1 MRFFLNGDIKC
12 LSKRPSDSGNML
24 RKLLAT
30 SFFALVVSASASQDF
45 SGTYCLDLQ
54 ASDNYEPIMAQ
65 MGVSYL
71 MRKVAAFIQLQATY
85 TQKGDTLSTLTTGPG
100 FALHETMHMNGQT
113 ELSSETLLG
122 GNVLHT
128 QSSWSGNQLVTV
140 DQVQMPSGK
149 TACLIVTREL
159 KDNGQTLL
167 ISTTIKPDGQ
177 PSQGPLH
184 RIWHRNR

>member
-1 MRFFLNGDIKC
+1 
-12 LSKRPSDSGNML
+12 ML

-30 SFFALVVSASASQDF
+30 SFFSLVVAASASQDL
-45 SGTYCLDLQ
+45 SGAYYLDLQ

-65 MGVSYL
+65 MGVNYFV
-71 MRKVAAFIQLQATY
+71 RKVAAFIQLQATY
-85 TQKGDTLSTLTTGPG
+85 TQKGNTLSTLTTGPG
-100 FALHETMHMNGQT
+100 FTMHETMHMNGET

-122 GNVLHT
+122 GHVLQT

-140 DQVQMPSGK
+140 NQVQTPSGK
-149 TACLIVTREL
+149 IACLIITREL

-177 PSQGPLH
+177 SSQVPLH
-184 RIWHRNR
+184 RVWRRNR

>member
-1 MRFFLNGDIKC
+1 
-12 LSKRPSDSGNML
+12 ML

-30 SFFALVVSASASQDF
+30 SFFALVVSASASQDL

-100 FALHETMHMNGQT
+100 FAMHETMHTNGQN
-113 ELSSETLLG
+113 EPSSETLLG
-122 GNVLHT
+122 GHVLHT
-128 QSSWSGNQLVTV
+128 QSTWSGNQLVTV

-149 TACLIVTREL
+149 TACLTITREL
-159 KDNGQTLL
+159 KDNGRTLL
-167 ISTTIKPDGQ
+167 ISTTIKPDGE
-177 PSQGPLH
+177 PSQRPLH
-184 RIWHRNR
+184 RVWRKNG